1 MKAQGKLNKIDVKRS
16 KEDFLK
22 EVTWKDFSKLS
33 LCELD
38 KEWGKAI
45 TSRVSNMVRK
55 PTWMESQTVFRMSSR
70 PVQPKEKEEE
80 GANNDSDYKK
90 SFLP

>member
-1 MKAQGKLNKIDVKRS
+1 
-16 KEDFLK
+16 
-22 EVTWKDFSKLS
+22 
-33 LCELD
+33 
-38 KEWGKAI
+38 
-45 TSRVSNMVRK
+45 MVRK

-80 GANNDSDYKK
+80 GANNDYKK